1 MTNLWKTGNIL
12 LKNVVGTVSKSSLG
26 QHGNTVGGVSIDSR
40 TIDLFLR
47 QTRLKQQE
55 LVS

>member
-40 TIDLFLR
+40 TIDLFLHK
-47 QTRLKQQE
+47 TRLKQQE